1 MTVTI
6 DMPMPEACNDCMF
19 RQCYEISRF
28 EDGKRCMLTGG
39 NIKDPLARP
48 WWCPLKEVSKTVET

>member
-19 RQCYEISRF
+19 RQCYEISRY
-28 EDGKRCMLTGG
+28 DAGQRCTLTGG
-39 NIKDPLARP
+39 AIRSINERP
-48 WWCPLKEVSKTVET
+48 WWCPLKEVCDD

>member
-19 RQCYEISRF
+19 KQAYEISRF

-39 NIKDPLARP
+39 AIQHVLERV
-48 WWCPLKEVSKTVET
+48 WWCPLKEVSKTVEA

>member
-19 RQCYEISRF
+19 RQTYEISMCD
-28 EDGKRCMLTGG
+28 DGQRCTLTGG
-39 NIKDPLARP
+39 NIKKPLARP
-48 WWCPLKEVSKTVET
+48 WWCPLKEVRDD